1 MPTAWRAKADSVNNP
16 LPLCSVFGMP
26 RVFKKTVVNK
36 VRRHMRPHRF
46 AFGLY
51 FQDRKAPGITPMAKH
66 YLFYGIKLPFML
78 LLIILGFMMEFI
90 VVLPFA
96 VLAQMDARRRCK

>member
-1 MPTAWRAKADSVNNP
+1 VP
-16 LPLCSVFGMP
+16 LIWYAASL
-26 RVFKKTVVNK
+26 RETVAIT
-36 VRRHMRPHRF
+36 VRRHMLRHRF
-46 AFGLY
+46 AFGFY
-51 FQDRKAPGITPMAKH
+51 FHYRKAQGMTPMAKH

-96 VLAQMDARRRCK
+96 VLTQMDARRRCKND

>member
-1 MPTAWRAKADSVNNP
+1 M
-16 LPLCSVFGMP
+16 
-26 RVFKKTVVNK
+26 
-36 VRRHMRPHRF
+36 
-46 AFGLY
+46 
-51 FQDRKAPGITPMAKH
+51 TPMVKH
-66 YLFYGIKLPFML
+66 CVFYGIKLPFML

>member
-1 MPTAWRAKADSVNNP
+1 VFCIWYAASLHENGHKQGASSHAAAS
-16 LPLCSVFGMP
+16 LCIRIVFS
-26 RVFKKTVVNK
+26 RE
-36 VRRHMRPHRF
+36 
-46 AFGLY
+46 
-51 FQDRKAPGITPMAKH
+51 RKAPGMTPMAKR

>member
-1 MPTAWRAKADSVNNP
+1 MVCQSRQLNNP

-26 RVFKKTVVNK
+26 RVFKKTAANK

>member
-1 MPTAWRAKADSVNNP
+1 MLR
-16 LPLCSVFGMP
+16 
-26 RVFKKTVVNK
+26 
-36 VRRHMRPHRF
+36 HRF
-46 AFGLY
+46 AFGFY
-51 FQDRKAPGITPMAKH
+51 FHYRKAQGMTPMAKH

-96 VLAQMDARRRCK
+96 VLAQLDARRRCKND

>member
-1 MPTAWRAKADSVNNP
+1 MACQSRQLNNP

-26 RVFKKTVVNK
+26 RVFKKTAANK

-51 FQDRKAPGITPMAKH
+51 FQDRKAPGITAMAKH

>member
-1 MPTAWRAKADSVNNP
+1 
-16 LPLCSVFGMP
+16 MP
-26 RVFKKTVVNK
+26 RVFKKTIVNK

-51 FQDRKAPGITPMAKH
+51 FHDRKAPDMTPLAKH
-66 YLFYGIKLPFML
+66 SLFYGIKLPFML
-78 LLIILGFMMEFI
+78 LLIVLGFMMEFI

-96 VLAQMDARRRCK
+96 VLTQMDARRRWK